1 MAEAKKEAAR
11 PPGGAEAEGAGG
23 EGAKGGSGGI
33 KAWLPLIVTIVAM
46 PALAFATTK
55 FIILPQVHSA
65 ISGAGAAAAAH
76 GDAEEGGGHEAEA
89 ESGGHGGGHGGGE
102 AAAASHGS
110 SGGGGGHG
118 GGSTKGKATA
128 TINKM
133 IVNVAGTMGTRYLL
147 ASVTLVGS
155 GGDFKAK
162 VDEHRDQLL
171 DVATGTLSNKTI
183 PDLERPGARNEVRAE
198 LLSVFNNVL
207 GANAV
212 KELYITELAIQ

>member
-11 PPGGAEAEGAGG
+11 PPGGAEGEGAGG
-23 EGAKGGSGGI
+23 EGAKGGSGGV

-55 FIILPQVHSA
+55 FIILPQVQSA
-65 ISGAGAAAAAH
+65 ISGSGAAAAAH
-76 GDAEEGGGHEAEA
+76 GEASEGGHEAEA
-89 ESGGHGGGHGGGE
+89 DSGGHGGGE
-102 AAAASHGS
+102 SAAASHGS
-110 SGGGGGHG
+110 SGGGGGGHG
-118 GGSTKGKATA
+118 GGGGKGKATA

>member
-1 MAEAKKEAAR
+1 
-11 PPGGAEAEGAGG
+11 
-23 EGAKGGSGGI
+23 
-33 KAWLPLIVTIVAM
+33 M

-55 FIILPQVHSA
+55 FIILPQVQSA
-65 ISGAGAAAAAH
+65 ISGSGAAAAAH
-76 GDAEEGGGHEAEA
+76 GEASEGGHEAEA
-89 ESGGHGGGHGGGE
+89 DSGGHGGGE
-102 AAAASHGS
+102 SAAASHGS
-110 SGGGGGHG
+110 SGGGGGGHG
-118 GGSTKGKATA
+118 GGGGKGKATA

>member
-11 PPGGAEAEGAGG
+11 PPGGAEGEGAGG

-65 ISGAGAAAAAH
+65 IGGAGAAAAAH
-76 GDAEEGGGHEAEA
+76 GEKEEGGHEAAEA
-89 ESGGHGGGHGGGE
+89 EGGHGGGE
-102 AAAASHGS
+102 AAAASHGG
-110 SGGGGGHG
+110 GGGGGHG
-118 GGSTKGKATA
+118 GGGGKGKATA

>member
-11 PPGGAEAEGAGG
+11 PSGGAEGEGASG
-23 EGAKGGSGGI
+23 EGAKGGSGGV

-55 FIILPQVHSA
+55 FIILPQVQSA

-76 GDAEEGGGHEAEA
+76 GDAGEGGHEAAA
-89 ESGGHGGGHGGGE
+89 EGGHGGGE
-102 AAAASHGS
+102 SAASSHGS
-110 SGGGGGHG
+110 SGGGGHG
-118 GGSTKGKATA
+118 GGGGKGKATA